1 MSMGK
6 FTPWTTGIGWRVAER
21 GAALSGPH
29 GARASLHPG
38 GGGLPNHELL
48 VIEGEIDGNAY
59 MFAVTSEIADSYAY
73 DLGTVTHLALHAPRA
88 VADGAVLPWVD
99 RMRAVAAVWVRDEE
113 GTWLA
118 MGGGTGRAKV
128 PAPDTAAKRRV
139 QAVLAPLAQV
149 AAPDAT
155 AARAART
162 AELLAAAGWKTGT
175 KRAARSRAGTLALAR
190 ASFES
195 ADGAKHRVEYVVTG
209 WPVVPEGLLWRHTVP
224 TTPGA
229 PAVERM
235 RLVDLTGALDPEIA
249 GIPEIPGTA
258 FGESADI
265 DGALVAA
272 VASVV
277 RCGASPATGGNNARA
292 VAELALTALASVLD
306 IGGSSKF
313 ERRGIGYRHHPG
325 AGFPKREPVKLS
337 EAASAVRAAPT
348 DAKAWVVLA
357 DSLVENDNCG
367 AAARAYAT
375 AADLGTGDGWPLL
388 RRAWLRRALDPEAAV
403 TELDRAAEAGGCVG
417 QARHLQARILH
428 SYVGDQERMD
438 AAFACM
444 TADAPEYVE
453 GWLSRGLHLAKDG
466 QAEKAVDLLT
476 RALELHRES
485 KVFYYLGYARLLA
498 GRRDAALDAL
508 EDAVRLAPWT
518 VGEIVGDQDLCELR
532 GDERFEGLE
541 KLAAEADDA
550 RHRTA
555 REALRPQ
562 NPPAPDADSA
572 ARATDLAT
580 VTTVLR
586 IHCRKVYD
594 ADVPHEGLRTFFA
607 RTGIPYSAGVF
618 KGASGSGRSRDGLRR
633 YSLDEYLNRIE
644 GDHVPTGL
652 GGLVIVGELDRGDE
666 VAVDGESGEVY
677 RVARDFRLTW
687 LAPSLDAFLLP
698 HCLPEDTWVWRVT
711 AGHIDRLTAPDVAGI
726 GPGRLVLV
734 ADGLDKDELTHLFA
748 FVRNHGELLDQLR
761 VIDSWQGNAGELG
774 DIDLAE
780 ACPNLRALHVTG
792 GAVNGS
798 VFAHPALHTLKLSIC
813 KYAGP
818 TREIRL
824 DTGSLLTT
832 ISLEDC
838 AFEADTLYVGPGS
851 PLQSFSATID
861 EDYGFTFP
869 ENLEFDNCP
878 DLYGIYLSLDA
889 GVWHLVL
896 RGSLPRLRTVDQNA
910 RPYGSFT
917 YKVLGATPAETKAYT
932 TLVKKGARYAKAW

>member
-6 FTPWTTGIGWRVAER
+6 FTPWTTGIGWQVAER

-48 VIEGEIDGNAY
+48 VIEGEVDGNAY

-73 DLGTVTHLALHAPRA
+73 DLGTVTHLALHVPRA

-128 PAPDTAAKRRV
+128 PAPDTAAKRRI

-149 AAPDAT
+149 SAPEAA
-155 AARAART
+155 AARAARA
-162 AELLAAAGWKTGT
+162 AELLAAAGWKAGT
-175 KRAARSRAGTLALAR
+175 KRAARSRAGTLALAH

-209 WPVVPEGLLWRHTVP
+209 WPIVPEGLLWRYTVP

-229 PAVERM
+229 PTVERI
-235 RLVDLTGALDPEIA
+235 RLVDLTGALDPEI
-249 GIPEIPGTA
+249 PEAA
-258 FGESADI
+258 FGESADV

-277 RCGASPATGGNNARA
+277 RAGAPAANVGSNVRVT
-292 VAELALTALASVLD
+292 AELALTALASVLD
-306 IGGSSKF
+306 IGGGSKF
-313 ERRGIGYRHHPG
+313 ERRLVGYRQHPG
-325 AGFPKREPVKLS
+325 AGFPKPVPVKLS
-337 EAASAVRAAPT
+337 EAVSAVRAAPT
-348 DAKAWVVLA
+348 DAEAWVALA
-357 DSLVENDNCG
+357 ESLVEKENCG
-367 AAARAYAT
+367 AAARAYAK

-417 QARHLQARILH
+417 QARHLQAHIVRRYL
-428 SYVGDQERMD
+428 GDQERMD
-438 AAFACM
+438 AVFARM
-444 TADAPEYVE
+444 TEEAPEYVE
-453 GWLSRGLHLAKDG
+453 GWLSWGLYLAKDG

-485 KVFYYLGYARLLA
+485 KVFYYLGYAWLVA
-498 GRRDAALDAL
+498 GRREAALDSL
-508 EDAVRLAPWT
+508 EEAVRLAPWT
-518 VGEIVGDQDLCELR
+518 VGEIVGDEDLSALR
-532 GDERFEGLE
+532 GDERFESLE
-541 KLAAEADDA
+541 KLAAGADEA
-550 RHRTA
+550 RHRDA

-562 NPPAPDADSA
+562 NPPAPDGDSL

-580 VTTVLR
+580 VTTVLG
-586 IHCRKVYD
+586 IHCLKVYD
-594 ADVPHEGLRTFFA
+594 ADVPHEGLRRFLA
-607 RTGIPYSAGVF
+607 GTGIPYSAGAF
-618 KGASGSGRSRDGLRR
+618 KSASIRGRSRDGLRR
-633 YSLDEYLNRIE
+633 YTLDEYLHRIE
-644 GDHVPTGL
+644 GDHIPSGL
-652 GGLVIVGELDRGDE
+652 GGLVIVGELDRGAE
-666 VAVDGESGEVY
+666 VGVDGETGDVY
-677 RVARDFRLTW
+677 RIARDFRLTW
-687 LAPSLDAFLLP
+687 LAPSLDAFLRP
-698 HCLPEDTWVWRVT
+698 YCLPKDTWVWRVT
-711 AGHIDRLTAPDVAGI
+711 AGHIDRLTAPDVAHI

-734 ADGLDKDELTHLFA
+734 ADGLGKDELTHLFA

-761 VIDSWQGNAGELG
+761 IIDSWQGKAGELG

-798 VFAHPALHTLKLSIC
+798 VFAHPALHTLNLSIC

-824 DTGSLLTT
+824 DTGSLLKT

-878 DLYGIYLSLDA
+878 DLSGIYLSLDA

-896 RGSLPRLRTVDQNA
+896 RGSLPRLRRVDQNA

-917 YKVLGATPAETKAYT
+917 YKVLGATPAETKQYT